1 MWVTIS
7 FAATGMGMSAEVDLT
22 SILQRI
28 DRGDGDAVA
37 ELYPVVYEELRKKA
51 RQLMAHERS
60 NHTLQ
65 ATALVNEAFVK
76 MAHGPR
82 AQWQSRRH
90 FYNAAAEAMRKIL
103 VDHARG
109 KAAQK
114 RGGGRGRVDLDDVDA
129 QQHEDS
135 ARFIAL
141 DAALEKLQ
149 KIDQRQY
156 WVVMYT
162 YFSGLQDDQIA
173 QMLGVSSKTVQRDW
187 NAAKTFLLAE
197 LK

>member
-1 MWVTIS
+1 
-7 FAATGMGMSAEVDLT
+7 MSAEADLT
-22 SILQRI
+22 SILNRI
-28 DRGDGDAVA
+28 DAGDSKAVA
-37 ELYPVVYEELRKKA
+37 ELYPMVYEELRRKA
-51 RQLMAHERS
+51 GQLMSQERA

-65 ATALVNEAFVK
+65 PTALVNEAFVK
-76 MAHGPR
+76 LARGAR
-82 AQWQSRRH
+82 AQWQSRLH

-103 VDHARG
+103 VDHARA

-114 RGGGRGRVDLDDVDA
+114 RGGNRARVNLDDLDVKKND
-129 QQHEDS
+129 DS
-135 ARFIAL
+135 SRFVEL

-162 YFSGLQDDQIA
+162 YFSGLQDEEIA
-173 QMLGVSSKTVQRDW
+173 RMLGVSSKTVQRDW
-187 NAAKTFLLAE
+187 NAAKAFLVAQ

>member
-1 MWVTIS
+1 
-7 FAATGMGMSAEVDLT
+7 
-22 SILQRI
+22 
-28 DRGDGDAVA
+28 
-37 ELYPVVYEELRKKA
+37 
-51 RQLMAHERS
+51 
-60 NHTLQ
+60 
-65 ATALVNEAFVK
+65 

-103 VDHARG
+103 VDHARS

-129 QQHEDS
+129 QQHDDS
-135 ARFIAL
+135 ARFVAL

-162 YFSGLQDDQIA
+162 YFSGLQDGEIA
-173 QMLGVSSKTVQRDW
+173 QLLQVSTKTVQRDW
-187 NAAKTFLLAE
+187 SAAKTFLLTE

>member
-1 MWVTIS
+1 
-7 FAATGMGMSAEVDLT
+7 MSGETELT
-22 SILQRI
+22 TILQRI
-28 DRGDGDAVA
+28 DRGDDQAVA
-37 ELYPVVYEELRKKA
+37 ELYPVVYEELRRKA
-51 RQLMAHERS
+51 KQLMANERA

-65 ATALVNEAFVK
+65 PTALVNEAFMK
-76 MAHGPR
+76 MARGAR

-103 VDHARG
+103 VDHARA

-114 RGGGRGRVDLDDVDA
+114 RGGDRARVNLDDVDIK
-129 QQHEDS
+129 QRDDS

-149 KIDQRQY
+149 KIDRRQY

-162 YFSGLQDDQIA
+162 YFSGLQDEEIA
-173 QMLGVSSKTVQRDW
+173 GMLGVSTKTVQRDW
-187 NAAKTFLLAE
+187 NAAKAFLMTE
-197 LK
+197 LR